1 MGHTLALLQWSG
13 IISQMAVLCLPRVL
27 SVGTALITV
36 SQSVVSYKSVT
47 PFRRQA
53 ATLFTAF
60 TFGW

>member
-1 MGHTLALLQWSG
+1 
-13 IISQMAVLCLPRVL
+13 MAVLCLPRVL